1 MGARFERWLARPT
14 TLHFLRGLVGPGD
27 AHKGATC
34 QAHQKRHERSTA
46 TATGTG
52 SRPLNP
58 QDEDSKS
65 RSGPRIV
72 RKDHTPEEALALSAR
87 EMAMHMSFRSG
98 VPLLTEPRQDRREQQ
113 RVGRKDMQGSDHL
126 ESFEELRYQAD
137 VSCPR
142 KVGSL
147 LVDEPEHRNNMQLW
161 IELLHFRQRL
171 DGLSGIVAIWKGMR
185 QRNVDIP
192 TEGIAAQILWSAF
205 VSAITVDRRLHPAA
219 PSIPDLFAYA
229 VELKARTGR
238 FYADLYSIIVGRS
251 FRVDAAMASNWHRR
265 LTSAGLAPEKP
276 LKLIVKD
283 VVFGERIKRFQDMY
297 KRSGERDLY
306 DIAVGAALQWEA
318 EQEAAR
324 QMTPNSKRNDLAMS
338 RALRWHRFLLR
349 YGDGPSQEFFNR
361 PEVQRL
367 FEVDGDESLPM
378 IHAQSHQGAT
388 TSGCDESNIS
398 INAQHYPS
406 LTRANFSSFMG
417 EAHGIKQKEVSDNF
431 VAKMFATRAFPLDL
445 VINGLTFFSV
455 NKVGGVALRELALR
469 EVGPMAF
476 CNRLTGL
483 RAAGITVD
491 DTVYTKL
498 LCKLAKEVQTD
509 LYEILLASDQHPDA
523 YSDSATQEALLVSFL
538 ASNDWTS
545 AHITLLALESTESSD
560 SKAAAW
566 NRVVQHYLRHRAH
579 KLTAHAI
586 QTMQRSKLILTYKTM
601 RSLHRYL
608 LPVRRRRRAPVES
621 QRTDRP
627 PFDALNFVTRT
638 AMYADDVARASK
650 DRRGSDKVKSRVWTE
665 LLKRYGMNHRWAE
678 FEKLFHWLASNFG
691 GAEHR
696 VRVAAAP
703 PRLKGYRA
711 RKWRRLAAFR
721 PQTSK
726 SELWPSSPL
735 PLIFD
740 RQMQQ
745 AIVTW
750 GFRSAAVRNA
760 LQEQPR
766 RDDVGWRWWQG
777 LSLLMHLRKIGV
789 QVDIEDVRRA
799 LWLRMWILF
808 GPGVSQRHI
817 NMLTRK
823 VNCLSLE
830 RYITTAN
837 EIWASK
843 GDSAKPLFDIPPDL
857 LDDTNADPA
866 RLHGLLAAFFGR
878 HAHVHYNKGDGVHEY
893 VDIEAW
899 SSAIAARQANYPMAS
914 PQYDLGINRIA
925 KPKHRSLAWANS
937 PLRVALG
944 LRPTK
949 RGGRVEPDRNGT
961 WLSRGGR
968 ERVEARAAQFETP
981 PYEDD

>member
-1 MGARFERWLARPT
+1 MA
-14 TLHFLRGLVGPGD
+14 GPGD
-27 AHKGATC
+27 VHTGATC
-34 QAHQKRHERSTA
+34 QAHQKRHKRSIA
-46 TATGTG
+46 AARVTG

-65 RSGPRIV
+65 HVGPRIV
-72 RKDHTPEEALALSAR
+72 RKDHSPEEALALSAR

-98 VPLLTEPRQDRREQQ
+98 VPLLTEPRQGRREQE
-113 RVGRKDMQGSDHL
+113 RVGRNDMQDSGYL

-137 VSCPR
+137 VSCP
-142 KVGSL
+142 KKLGSL

-171 DGLSGIVAIWKGMR
+171 DGLSGIVAIWRGVR

-192 TEGIAAQILWSAF
+192 TEGTAAQILWSAF
-205 VSAITVDRRLHPAA
+205 ISAITVDRRLHPAA

-229 VELKARTGR
+229 VELKARTGKS
-238 FYADLYSIIVGRS
+238 YADLYTIIVGRS

-265 LTSAGLAPEKP
+265 LKKAGLAPEEP

-283 VVFGERIKRFQDMY
+283 VVFGERMKRFQDMY

-306 DIAVGAALQWEA
+306 DIAIGAALQWEA
-318 EQEAAR
+318 EQEASR
-324 QMTPNSKRNDLAMS
+324 QMTPNSKRNDLTMS

-349 YGDGPSQEFFNR
+349 YGDGPSQEFFTR

-367 FEVDGDESLPM
+367 FELDGDESLPM
-378 IHAQSHQGAT
+378 IHAQSHQVAAPP
-388 TSGCDESNIS
+388 GCEQSDLSTDV
-398 INAQHYPS
+398 QHYPS

-455 NKVGGVALRELALR
+455 NKVGGVALREMALR
-469 EVGPMAF
+469 EVGPVAF
-476 CNRLTGL
+476 CNRLTAL
-483 RAAGITVD
+483 RAAGISLD
-491 DTVYTKL
+491 DSVYTKL
-498 LCKLAKEVQTD
+498 LCKLAEEVQTD
-509 LYEILLASDQHPDA
+509 LYETLLASDQHPDA

-538 ASNDWTS
+538 GSNDWTN
-545 AHITLLALESTESSD
+545 AHVTLLALESTESTD
-560 SKAAAW
+560 SRAAAW
-566 NRVVQHYLRHRAH
+566 NRVAQHYLRHRAH
-579 KLTAHAI
+579 KLTAHTI
-586 QTMQRSKLILTYKTM
+586 ETMQRSKLPLTYKTM
-601 RSLHRYL
+601 MSLHRYV
-608 LPVRRRRRAPVES
+608 LPARRRRMKPVES

-638 AMYADDVARASK
+638 AMYADGVARASK
-650 DRRGSDKVKSRVWTE
+650 DLRGTDKVKSRVWIE
-665 LLKRYGMNHRWAE
+665 LLKRYGMKHRWAE
-678 FEKLFHWLASNFG
+678 FEKLVHWLASNFG

-696 VRVAAAP
+696 ARVATAT

-711 RKWRRLAAFR
+711 RKWRQLVAFR
-721 PQTSK
+721 PQTPK

-766 RDDVGWRWWQG
+766 RDDVGCRWWQG

-789 QVDIEDVRRA
+789 QVDIQDVRRA

-808 GPGVSQRHI
+808 GPGVSQRHV

-823 VNCLSLE
+823 VNRLSLE

-837 EIWASK
+837 EIWATE
-843 GDSAKPLFDIPPDL
+843 GDPGTPLFDIPSDL
-857 LDDTNADPA
+857 LDDTNTDPA
-866 RLHGLLAAFFGR
+866 RLQDLLAAFFGR
-878 HAHVHYNKGDGVHEY
+878 HAHVHYDKEAGLHEY
-893 VDIEAW
+893 VDIQAW
-899 SSAIAARQANYPMAS
+899 SSAVATRQAHYPSTS
-914 PQYDLGINRIA
+914 PQYDLGIDRISKA
-925 KPKHRSLAWANS
+925 KYRQLAWANS

-949 RGGRVEPDRNGT
+949 RGKRIEPDRNGT
-961 WLSRGGR
+961 WLSRAGR
-968 ERVEARAAQFETP
+968 ERVEAQAAHYDTLP
-981 PYEDD
+981 DEDD

>member
-1 MGARFERWLARPT
+1 M
-14 TLHFLRGLVGPGD
+14 
-27 AHKGATC
+27 
-34 QAHQKRHERSTA
+34 
-46 TATGTG
+46 
-52 SRPLNP
+52 
-58 QDEDSKS
+58 QD
-65 RSGPRIV
+65 SGY
-72 RKDHTPEEALALSAR
+72 
-87 EMAMHMSFRSG
+87 
-98 VPLLTEPRQDRREQQ
+98 
-113 RVGRKDMQGSDHL
+113 L

-137 VSCPR
+137 VSCP
-142 KVGSL
+142 KKLGSL

-171 DGLSGIVAIWKGMR
+171 DGLSGIVAIWRGVR

-192 TEGIAAQILWSAF
+192 TEGTAAQILWSAF
-205 VSAITVDRRLHPAA
+205 ISAITVDRRLHPAA

-229 VELKARTGR
+229 VELKARTGKS
-238 FYADLYSIIVGRS
+238 YADLYTIIVGRS

-265 LTSAGLAPEKP
+265 LKKAGLAPEEP

-283 VVFGERIKRFQDMY
+283 VVFGERMKRFQDMY

-306 DIAVGAALQWEA
+306 DIAIGAALQWEA
-318 EQEAAR
+318 EQEASR
-324 QMTPNSKRNDLAMS
+324 QMTPNSKRNDLTMS

-349 YGDGPSQEFFNR
+349 YGDGPSQEFFTR

-367 FEVDGDESLPM
+367 FELDGDESLPM
-378 IHAQSHQGAT
+378 IHAQSHQVAAPP
-388 TSGCDESNIS
+388 GCEQSDLSTDV
-398 INAQHYPS
+398 QHYPS

-455 NKVGGVALRELALR
+455 NKVGGVALREMALR
-469 EVGPMAF
+469 EVGPVAF
-476 CNRLTGL
+476 CNRLTAL
-483 RAAGITVD
+483 RAAGISLD
-491 DTVYTKL
+491 DSVYTKL
-498 LCKLAKEVQTD
+498 LCKLAEEVQTD
-509 LYEILLASDQHPDA
+509 LYETLLASDQHPDA

-538 ASNDWTS
+538 GSNDWTN
-545 AHITLLALESTESSD
+545 AHVTLLALESTESTD
-560 SKAAAW
+560 SRAAAW
-566 NRVVQHYLRHRAH
+566 NRVAQHYLRHRAH
-579 KLTAHAI
+579 KLTAHTI
-586 QTMQRSKLILTYKTM
+586 ETMQRSKLPLTYKTM
-601 RSLHRYL
+601 MSLHRYV
-608 LPVRRRRRAPVES
+608 LPARRRRMKPVES

-638 AMYADDVARASK
+638 AMYADGVARASK
-650 DRRGSDKVKSRVWTE
+650 DLRGTDKVKSRVWIE
-665 LLKRYGMNHRWAE
+665 LLKRYGMKHRWAE
-678 FEKLFHWLASNFG
+678 FEKLVHWLASNFG

-696 VRVAAAP
+696 ARVATAT

-711 RKWRRLAAFR
+711 RKWRQLVAFR
-721 PQTSK
+721 PQTPK

-766 RDDVGWRWWQG
+766 RDDVGCRWWQG

-789 QVDIEDVRRA
+789 QVDIQDVRRA

-808 GPGVSQRHI
+808 GPGVSQRHV

-823 VNCLSLE
+823 VNRLSLE

-837 EIWASK
+837 EIWATE
-843 GDSAKPLFDIPPDL
+843 GDPGTPLFDIPSDL
-857 LDDTNADPA
+857 LDDTNTDPA
-866 RLHGLLAAFFGR
+866 RLQDLLAAFFGR
-878 HAHVHYNKGDGVHEY
+878 HAHVHYDKEAGLHEY
-893 VDIEAW
+893 VDIQAW
-899 SSAIAARQANYPMAS
+899 SSAVATRQAHYPSTS
-914 PQYDLGINRIA
+914 PQYDLGIDRISKA
-925 KPKHRSLAWANS
+925 KYRQLAWANS

-949 RGGRVEPDRNGT
+949 RGKRIEPDRNGT
-961 WLSRGGR
+961 WLSRAGR
-968 ERVEARAAQFETP
+968 ERVEAQAAHYDTLP
-981 PYEDD
+981 DEDD

>member
-1 MGARFERWLARPT
+1 
-14 TLHFLRGLVGPGD
+14 
-27 AHKGATC
+27 
-34 QAHQKRHERSTA
+34 
-46 TATGTG
+46 
-52 SRPLNP
+52 
-58 QDEDSKS
+58 
-65 RSGPRIV
+65 
-72 RKDHTPEEALALSAR
+72 
-87 EMAMHMSFRSG
+87 MHMSFRSG
-98 VPLLTEPRQDRREQQ
+98 VPILTEPRQDRREQQ
-113 RVGRKDMQGSDHL
+113 RVGRKDMQGSGYP

-137 VSCPR
+137 VSCPM
-142 KVGSL
+142 KLGSL
-147 LVDEPEHRNNMQLW
+147 LVDEPEHHNNMQLW

-185 QRNVDIP
+185 QRNVDTP
-192 TEGIAAQILWSAF
+192 TEGSAAQILWSAF
-205 VSAITVDRRLHPAA
+205 ISTITVDRRLHPAA

-229 VELKARTGR
+229 IELKARTGK
-238 FYADLYSIIVGRS
+238 FYADFYTIVVGRS

-318 EQEAAR
+318 EQEAAS
-324 QMTPNSKRNDLAMS
+324 QITPNLRRNDLTIG

-349 YGDGPSQEFFNR
+349 YGDGPSQEFFTR

-367 FEVDGDESLPM
+367 FELDGDESLPM
-378 IHAQSHQGAT
+378 IHAQSYQGAMLP
-388 TSGCDESNIS
+388 ESDQPSPS
-398 INAQHYPS
+398 IDIQHYPS

-455 NKVGGVALRELALR
+455 NKVGGVALREMALR
-469 EVGPMAF
+469 EVGPVAF
-476 CNRLTGL
+476 CNRLTTL
-483 RAAGITVD
+483 RAAGISVGD
-491 DTVYTKL
+491 SVYTKL
-498 LCKLAKEVQTD
+498 LCKLAEEVQTD
-509 LYEILLASDQHPDA
+509 LYETLLASDQHPDA
-523 YSDSATQEALLVSFL
+523 YSDSATQETLLVSFL
-538 ASNDWTS
+538 AGNDWTN
-545 AHITLLALESTESSD
+545 AHVTLLALESFENTD

-566 NRVVQHYLRHRAH
+566 NRVAQHYLRHRAH
-579 KLTAHAI
+579 KLTAHTI
-586 QTMQRSKLILTYKTM
+586 ETMQRSKLPLTYKTM
-601 RSLHRYL
+601 MSLHRYL
-608 LPVRRRRRAPVES
+608 LPARRRRMKPVES

-638 AMYADDVARASK
+638 AMYSDDVARASQG
-650 DRRGSDKVKSRVWTE
+650 RRGSDKVKSRVWIE
-665 LLKRYGMNHRWAE
+665 LLKRYGMKHRWAE
-678 FEKLFHWLASNFG
+678 FEKLVHWLASNFG

-696 VRVAAAP
+696 ASVTTAP

-721 PQTSK
+721 PQTPK

-745 AIVTW
+745 ALVTW

-808 GPGVSQRHI
+808 GPGVSQRHV

-837 EIWASK
+837 EIWANE
-843 GDSAKPLFDIPPDL
+843 GDPGTPLFDIPSAL

-866 RLHGLLAAFFGR
+866 RLQDLLAAFFGR
-878 HAHVHYNKGDGVHEY
+878 HAHVRYDKEEGLHEY
-893 VDIEAW
+893 VDIKAW
-899 SSAIAARQANYPMAS
+899 SSAVAARQAHYPSAN
-914 PQYDLGINRIA
+914 PQYDLGMNRIPKA
-925 KPKHRSLAWANS
+925 KHRHLAWANS

-944 LRPTK
+944 LRATK
-949 RGGRVEPDRNGT
+949 KGGRIEPDRNGT

-968 ERVEARAAQFETP
+968 ERVEAQAAQYGTP
-981 PYEDD
+981 LDEDD